1 METIFSLFN
10 VIWDVIQKVLTGF
23 LEFLEII
30 PNLFG
35 SISGLISQLVPQ
47 DFAIYLIAFI
57 PIVITLLVIRFV
69 KG

>member
-1 METIFSLFN
+1 METIFSFFN
-10 VIWDVIQKVLTGF
+10 VIWDVTQQILTGF

-35 SISGLISQLVPQ
+35 SISGLTSQLVPQ
-47 DFAIYLIAFI
+47 DFAVYLTAFI

-69 KG
+69 KD